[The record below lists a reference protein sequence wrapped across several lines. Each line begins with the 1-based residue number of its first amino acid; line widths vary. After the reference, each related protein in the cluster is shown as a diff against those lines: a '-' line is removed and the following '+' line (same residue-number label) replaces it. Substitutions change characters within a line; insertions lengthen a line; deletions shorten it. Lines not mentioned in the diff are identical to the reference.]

1 MYLFFLLSAVL
12 VFFSAQPILVIYS
25 LAILFI
31 LYKLFWKAGQ
41 PKVIF
46 IGLVYFW
53 ASIVVKIFYAD
64 FTNQLYEDL
73 SISNKIVETTFIAL
87 LALVIFGLGI
97 FLTTKNATKNIYISY
112 TETFNYS
119 TNKVLIFYAA
129 MTVGSTALYGILFV
143 YPAFSQLFNALIFM
157 KTGLLFL
164 LIHTVYAQK
173 KQMWLIF
180 AIVGTEILL
189 SFVSFFSS
197 FKEILITVAIV
208 LSFYPIKLY
217 VKQYVRNLLLVVGTI
232 YLMLIWQSIK
242 GDYRFFLNQGSRSQ
256 AVQVSSTDA
265 LLKIFELAQKAD
277 PFDKDND
284 IVYQSIDRLSYIE
297 FFSQAMVRVPAEVPF
312 ENGKLWL
319 NNLMHIFVPRIL
331 NPNKKAI
338 DDSQM
343 VNAYCIRQV
352 ATAEQ
357 GASFSLGFLAES
369 YIDFGIY
376 FMFIP
381 VFLVGCL
388 FGFIY
393 TLILNKSIN
402 FVWGFS
408 MVSPLYFYINCNGTP
423 GTKIL
428 GWILMY
434 LIAFYL
440 VRRFVMKPVD
450 KFLRTT

>member
-31 LYKLFWKAGQ
+31 LYKLFWTEGQ
-41 PKVIF
+41 PKIIF

-53 ASIVVKIFYAD
+53 ASVVIKIFYAD

-73 SISNKIVETTFIAL
+73 SISNKIVETTFIAQ
-87 LALVIFGLGI
+87 LALLVFALGI
-97 FLTTKNATKNIYISY
+97 FITTKNATKNIYISY

-143 YPAFSQLFNALIFM
+143 YPGFSQLFNALIFM

-208 LSFYPIKLY
+208 LSFYPIKLS
-217 VKQYVRNLLLVVGTI
+217 VKQYVRNLVLVVGTI
-232 YLMLIWQSIK
+232 YLMLIWQTIK

-256 AVQVSSTDA
+256 AVQVSSNDA
-265 LLKIFELAQKAD
+265 LLKIWELAQNAD

-284 IVYQSIDRLSYIE
+284 IVYQTIDRLSYIE
-297 FFSQAMVRVPAEVPF
+297 FFSQAMVRVPAELPF

-376 FMFIP
+376 FMFVP

-388 FGFIY
+388 FGWVY
-393 TLILNKSIN
+393 TYIFRKSIN

-428 GWILMY
+428 GWLLMY

-440 VRRFVMKPVD
+440 VRRFMMKPVD